1 MWSSRG
7 AGVDDLAWREAVQRA
22 GGADNPDRLWPV
34 LAAGLTDLRS
44 REAAQARLV
53 SWWRLWDSLAAQAQL
68 LYSSSHCC
76 GMVQRPPKAPGVLA
90 SAGTHVRMRRAMA
103 G

>member
-1 MWSSRG
+1 MGHVTSAILPLFSSWQCPVAWSSRG

-44 REAAQARLV
+44 REAAQVRLV
-53 SWWRLWDSLAAQAQL
+53 MW
-68 LYSSSHCC
+68 
-76 GMVQRPPKAPGVLA
+76 
-90 SAGTHVRMRRAMA
+90 
-103 G
+103 